1 MPAPTFAPAFSGNIS
16 YVNLPTPGQSTNSP
30 ANPTPSGN
38 PIPSTPTTPPSLP
51 NNNID
56 ITNPFDN
63 VVNKEVGNQAPTNNQ
78 STTNPT
84 QTPSTNKPAE
94 PSFDEIVNSK
104 NFGAISKDLFDKIAE
119 GNVDDFNAGLQSI
132 VKQVYRTAIEDSS
145 KLMDF
150 QMKNLEAKIMK
161 QVNVNKQADIMVADL
176 KKAVPYANDPAIEPI
191 AKQVFS
197 GYLRKGLS
205 QAEALGATSQYFN
218 NLASRIGD
226 SQNPSQSSTGA
237 KTGSEAWDELFN

>member
-1 MPAPTFAPAFSGNIS
+1 MPAPTFAPAVSGNIS
-16 YVNLPTPGQSTNSP
+16 YVNLPTPGQSTNNQP
-30 ANPTPSGN
+30 DPSQSTNG
-38 PIPSTPTTPPSLP
+38 IPSTPTTPPSLP

-63 VVNKEVGNQAPTNNQ
+63 VGNKEVSRQAQTPNQ
-78 STTNPT
+78 STNNPT
-84 QTPSTNKPAE
+84 QTPSTSKPE

-104 NFGAISKDLFDKIAE
+104 NFGSITKDLFDKVAD
-119 GNVDDFNAGLQSI
+119 GNVDDFNAGLQAI

-150 QMKNLEAKIMK
+150 QMKNLEAKILK
-161 QVNVNKQADIMVADL
+161 QVNVDKQADTLVTEL
-176 KKAVPYANDPAIEPI
+176 KHAVPYANDPSIEPI

-226 SQNPSQSSTGA
+226 SQNKSQTPSNV
-237 KTGSEAWDELFN
+237 KTGSDAWDELFN